1 MMSVQPR
8 SGTQNNPSPAAA
20 VDASTLPYKCAFYPS
35 LIALTSASKKYLPYL
50 WRERESEKNQNDIFQ
65 FLCTVSRFFSVR
77 SRAIEQAEVTKREG
91 WNEGRG
97 NEHQMQEKS
106 Y

>member
-1 MMSVQPR
+1 MSVQPR

-20 VDASTLPYKCAFYPS
+20 VDASTLHTSAPS
-35 LIALTSASKKYLPYL
+35 IHRSSLSHRASKKYLPYL